1 MREMLAVAEEHKK
14 KRLRVALISDI
25 YTASTEDQAQKCIAL
40 IPQEKG
46 KHWYVLLVIS
56 RLFSFIIYLILIQ
69 NHIHN
74 KFYPIYAHCICKNL
88 LRNIVFWYLRNVL
101 HTYLFAIYSFRYI

>member
-1 MREMLAVAEEHKK
+1 MVIYIRINRLVQNPSFNPLPSTQRHMREMLACAEQHQK

-56 RLFSFIIYLILIQ
+56 R
-69 NHIHN
+69 
-74 KFYPIYAHCICKNL
+74 
-88 LRNIVFWYLRNVL
+88 
-101 HTYLFAIYSFRYI
+101 